1 MSSPLAFFAVHADD
15 VSRAREFYE
24 GVFGWQ
30 FEPWGP
36 PDFYL
41 ISTGAPIDQH
51 LRGALQ
57 KRTEPLTGTGT
68 RGFECSLAVP
78 SVDETARAVES
89 HGGAILF
96 PKTQIPG
103 VGWVV
108 KFRDTEGNEVAAVQY
123 VRREG

>member
-1 MSSPLAFFAVHADD
+1 MSNPVAFFAVHAND
-15 VSRAREFYE
+15 VERARAFYE

-30 FEPWGP
+30 FESWGP

-57 KRTEPLTGTGT
+57 QRTEPLTGTGT
-68 RGFECSLAVP
+68 RGFECSVAVS
-78 SVDETARAVES
+78 SVDDVSRSIES
-89 HGGAILF
+89 HGGTVIL

-103 VGWVV
+103 IGWVV
-108 KFRDTEGNEVAAVQY
+108 KFRDTEDNEVAAVEY
-123 VRREG
+123 TREMV